1 MKKLLLW
8 ACLGLISYTTRAQAD
23 GNALVRE
30 RVKEGIVLYDAGK
43 YAEAVTKYQEALAID
58 PGNAYAQ
65 SELALTYNSMGRQQE
80 AIALCKQLLKHDHA
94 SESVYI
100 TYGNALDELHRAK
113 EAEQLYQR
121 GLKEHPNSHLLYF
134 NLGIVQAKHQQAP
147 AAIVSFEQAASCQP
161 VHASSHLYLGLMELN
176 QQARI
181 PALLALGRFLV
192 LEPRSARATQRLAL
206 LDQAM
211 TKGVTRTGATEV
223 NIAMTVEDVQA
234 IAKEGKRADNFAMT
248 EMILNLAIAQ
258 SMAKDSGTVVGRF
271 AEQFANLCTCLAL
284 DKADQHP
291 GFIWQYYVPY
301 FVEMHKKGYVP
312 AFAYLS
318 HASQADTDPDVKQW
332 LASHATE
339 VQVFEEWSKNY
350 SWPGM
355 KF

>member
-8 ACLGLISYTTRAQAD
+8 ACLGLTSYTARAQAD
-23 GNALVRE
+23 ANALVRD
-30 RVKEGIVLYDAGK
+30 RVQAGIVLYDAGK
-43 YAEAVTKYQEALAID
+43 YAEAVAKYQEALAIE

-65 SELALTYNSMGRQQE
+65 SELALTYMGMGRYQE
-80 AIALCKQLLKHDHA
+80 AIALCKQLLKHDHT

-121 GLKEHPNSHLLYF
+121 GIKEHPNSHLLYF
-134 NLGIVQAKHQQAP
+134 NLGVTQAKHQQTP
-147 AAIVSFEQAASCQP
+147 AAIVSFEQAISCQP

-206 LDQAM
+206 FDQAM
-211 TKGVTRTGATEV
+211 TKGVTRTGAKAV
-223 NIAMTVEDVQA
+223 SIAMTVEDVQA
-234 IAKEGKRADNFAMT
+234 ISKNQGQPDNFAMT

-258 SMAKDSGTVVGRF
+258 GMATDSGTVVGRF
-271 AEQFANLCTCLAL
+271 AEQFTNLCTSLAVA
-284 DKADQHP
+284 KADEHP

-318 HASQADTDPDVKQW
+318 HASRAATDPDVQQW
-332 LASHATE
+332 LASHAAE
-339 VQVFEEWSKNY
+339 VQVFEEWSRNY
-350 SWPGM
+350 TWPGV